1 MITYFDRQIGGLV
14 AELDR
19 LGILDNTLIVITSDN
34 GPASNSCSSSEWFD
48 SARPFVAARGG
59 VSRRSAKGASASP
72 SSWLGATDCVR
83 ASATG
88 SVIFPTLCLRFAI
101 LPASARLGPTVFRS
115 GRFSTAAGTRC
126 GSTSTFIGS
135 FPEATDGWLCV
146 GGDWKGLLRR
156 VKAGNGQMEL
166 STWPTTRARHT
177 TWLPNILR
185 SWSACG
191 RMSLVARG
199 ARESQIPHA
208 DRKSKSDENE

>member
-48 SARPFVAARGG
+48 SARPFRCGKGWGKSFAPRRGHPHSFHRG
-59 VSRRSAKGASASP
+59 
-72 SSWLGATDCVR
+72 LGRQT
-83 ASATG
+83 
-88 SVIFPTLCLRFAI
+88 
-101 LPASARLGPTVFRS
+101 ASARLRPDRLFSRRYAYALRSCRRPHASDRRPFRS
-115 GRFSTAAGTRC
+115 GRFSTAAGIRC

-146 GGDWKGLLRR
+146 GAIGRACS
-156 VKAGNGQMEL
+156 AGSRPATGRWSF

-177 TWLPNILR
+177 T
-185 SWSACG
+185 
-191 RMSLVARG
+191 
-199 ARESQIPHA
+199 
-208 DRKSKSDENE
+208 